1 MTLTDTQQE
10 AIATRVL
17 AGEGPAVIAR
27 DYGSRVRS
35 PDREAMTAAVNEYA
49 SGVLRDYR
57 DMVAS

>member
-17 AGEGPAVIAR
+17 AGESPAVIAK
-27 DYGSRVRS
+27 DYGARARS
-35 PDREAMTAAVNEYA
+35 SDREAMTAAVNEYA
-49 SGVLRDYR
+49 SGVLDDYR